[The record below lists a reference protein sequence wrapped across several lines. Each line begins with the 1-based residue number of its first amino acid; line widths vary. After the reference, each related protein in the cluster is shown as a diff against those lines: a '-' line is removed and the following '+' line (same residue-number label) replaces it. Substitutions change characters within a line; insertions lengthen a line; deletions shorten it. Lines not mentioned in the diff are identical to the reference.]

1 MPLRPTCADPNCSD
15 TINVTVFLKGATNK
29 ELWIDVANVAWLIT
43 YAADEI
49 AYQGVECKDEGTA
62 VAAKTPNCKDVE
74 HLHIAWNF
82 QSKNYDAEF
91 LGGPE
96 KGYGVSIDTV
106 ALTETAVWKHNEELS
121 HLQSAKS
128 FAKELLKQMCK
139 AHLEDSATGVQE
151 FVATNGLE
159 KAVSIR

>member
-1 MPLRPTCADPNCSD
+1 MLPT
-15 TINVTVFLKGATNK
+15 K
-29 ELWIDVANVAWLIT
+29 
-43 YAADEI
+43 I
-49 AYQGVECKDEGTA
+49 AYQGVECKDDDTA
-62 VAAKTPNCKDVE
+62 VAAKAPNCKDVE
-74 HLHIAWNF
+74 HLHISWNF
-82 QSKNYDAEF
+82 QSKKCDAEF

-96 KGYGVSIDTV
+96 KGYGVSIGTV
-106 ALTETAVWKHNEELS
+106 VLSETLAWKRNEESS

-128 FAKELLKQMCK
+128 VAKELLKQMCK